1 MAARWQPG
9 DDQED
14 WATQRRAWG
23 RHIKLWL
30 TARIE
35 CWWWEDNVKRF
46 IVGLLMKWLHPP
58 MALDCNVHSDA
69 GKDWGSAHIQ
79 IPDPGR
85 VLNMLKRL
93 FPPLIL
99 VTCTISYEITDAQRL
114 AKSTRK
120 LEFIATH
127 PFRCAGCPMVWIGSD
142 VASALHRRLCEQKS
156 DLRALAIESGFDHVA
171 VFLVQASASP
181 RGRTRVEI
189 QVGWHTP

>member
-1 MAARWQPG
+1 MILSLGSVCRIYTCLLYHNMAARWQPG

-85 VLNMLKRL
+85 VLYRE
-93 FPPLIL
+93 
-99 VTCTISYEITDAQRL
+99 TY
-114 AKSTRK
+114 
-120 LEFIATH
+120 
-127 PFRCAGCPMVWIGSD
+127 
-142 VASALHRRLCEQKS
+142 VA
-156 DLRALAIESGFDHVA
+156 
-171 VFLVQASASP
+171 
-181 RGRTRVEI
+181 
-189 QVGWHTP
+189 